1 MSKDSSVS
9 NKVILAIVLLGVVFL
24 ILKLRH
30 VIDWSWWLVTA
41 PFWCVVIYIVIL
53 AISLIVWIIN
63 ELWNK

>member
-1 MSKDSSVS
+1 MSKDSSIS
-9 NKVILAIVLLGVVFL
+9 NKVIFAIVLLGVVFV

-41 PFWCVVIYIVIL
+41 PFLCVVIYIAIL
-53 AISLIVWIIN
+53 AISLIVWIVK